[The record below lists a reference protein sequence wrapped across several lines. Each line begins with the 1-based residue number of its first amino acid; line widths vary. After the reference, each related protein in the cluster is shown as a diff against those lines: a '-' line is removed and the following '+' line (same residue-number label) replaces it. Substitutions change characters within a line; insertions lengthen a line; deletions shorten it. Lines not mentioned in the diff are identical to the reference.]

1 VLGLGAASGSRAH
14 YLVGYLNEPATKS
27 SSLSFRSCSCRGLP
41 SASTLPVSGGT
52 SARSVWAAQ
61 SEKLHQSAALW
72 KGPPELALLGPREM
86 SDLTARWAKASLDQV
101 AVTNRDFMSARPSQ
115 LEIRPP
121 DFCLDCHPNGDLHW
135 PVEPWA
141 TRAPLR
147 APARLPLGSSGCK
160 GTPKRRPSSPL
171 WSAMWLDADHHARAQ
186 E

>member
-14 YLVGYLNEPATKS
+14 YLVGNEPATKS

-101 AVTNRDFMSARPSQ
+101 AVTNRDFVSTRPSQ

-121 DFCLDCHPNGDLHW
+121 DFCLDCHPNGAGL
-135 PVEPWA
+135 A
-141 TRAPLR
+141 A
-147 APARLPLGSSGCK
+147 AKA
-160 GTPKRRPSSPL
+160 RPSGAKL
-171 WSAMWLDADHHARAQ
+171 AAVERNVARRGPSRACARMSGWPRRWCAKS
-186 E
+186 